1 MPVAG
6 LLLKPTR
13 NSSAADVH
21 AIQIGTL
28 PLADRVITVRRP
40 CNLGGRGSLRSAL
53 IAAKLVPGFGR
64 PIRMARIAL
73 VSRAN
78 EVC

>member
-28 PLADRVITVRRP
+28 PMADRVTTVRRP
-40 CNLGGRGSLRSAL
+40 CNPLV
-53 IAAKLVPGFGR
+53 AA
-64 PIRMARIAL
+64 ARCA
-73 VSRAN
+73 RR
-78 EVC
+78 